1 MAASQENTLA
11 MSKNFPMGL
20 QPADCIS
27 NLKHIRDNLPMGLL
41 LDGGLTVGETLD
53 RVEEMVCRFIPREP
67 NGNHY
72 QSMTCP
78 TCGARIRSGQG
89 SSSRV
94 RDERCRRCGQAIFW
108 DDNK

>member
-1 MAASQENTLA
+1 
-11 MSKNFPMGL
+11 MSKIQEF
-20 QPADCIS
+20 QPIDCLK
-27 NLKHIRDNLPMGLL
+27 NLDHIAENIPPGLL
-41 LDGGLTVGETLD
+41 LDGGLTAGETF
-53 RVEEMVCRFIPREP
+53 EMVKGMVERFIPREP

-78 TCGARIRSGQG
+78 TCGSRIRSGQG

-108 DDNK
+108 NTK